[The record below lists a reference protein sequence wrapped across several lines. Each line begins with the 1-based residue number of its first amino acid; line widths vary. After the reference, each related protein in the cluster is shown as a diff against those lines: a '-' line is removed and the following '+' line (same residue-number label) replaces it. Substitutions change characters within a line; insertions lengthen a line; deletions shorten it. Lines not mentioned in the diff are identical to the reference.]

1 MLFVDWCGILYEHKN
16 YEGWNKYVADD
27 DKFEQNDQFSSVK
40 IKKGCTLELF
50 AHNNLLLLTL
60 TQNKS
65 SLPHLDDHISSVSC
79 QCSGK
84 CKSHK
89 KETHNSFKRAI
100 RGNFR

>member
-1 MLFVDWCGILYEHKN
+1 MLLVDWCGILYEHKN

-27 DKFEQNDQFSSVK
+27 DKFDLHDEQNDQFSSVK
-40 IKKGCTLELF
+40 IKKGCTIELF

-89 KETHNSFKRAI
+89 KETHNSFKRAP
-100 RGNFR
+100 

>member
-27 DKFEQNDQFSSVK
+27 DNFDFQDVKNNQFSSVK

-50 AHNNLLLLTL
+50 AENKLLLHTL

-65 SLPHLDDHISSVSC
+65 SLPHLDNKISGVSC

-84 CKSHK
+84 
-89 KETHNSFKRAI
+89 
-100 RGNFR
+100 